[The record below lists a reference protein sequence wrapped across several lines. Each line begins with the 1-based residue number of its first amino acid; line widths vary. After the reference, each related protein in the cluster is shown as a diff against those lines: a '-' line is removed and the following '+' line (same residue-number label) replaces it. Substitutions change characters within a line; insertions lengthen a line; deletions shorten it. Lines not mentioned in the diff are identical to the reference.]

1 MTSFTKTESAAVE
14 ATGLVTGLAKDLAK
28 GLKASRRS
36 FLKTSTIGGGGL
48 VMSFA
53 LPFKGAL
60 AAGTVHTPNAWVHIA
75 DDNTI
80 TLISARSEMGQGV
93 YTALPMLIAEELN
106 VDFRKMKVAIAPPD
120 AKVYGNPLV
129 GGPQLTGGSTSVR
142 DAWEKLRVG
151 GAQVREMLISAAAD
165 KWKVDRSTL
174 KAVNG
179 TVVGPKGQKA
189 TYGQLAAAASKLPV
203 PEKPPIK
210 DPKDFTIV
218 GKATRRLD
226 TPAKV
231 NGTAEFG
238 IDVRLPGM
246 VYASLEQCPVIGGT
260 VKSFDAS
267 KAKAM
272 PGVIDVV
279 QIPDGVAVVANTWW
293 RANQARKALAVTW
306 DEGAGANLN
315 TAAMYEGTRAAAK
328 SGTALPLKAVG
339 DADAVIGASQ
349 NVVRAEY
356 VSQNVSHAPL
366 EPMNFTAWFKDGKMA
381 LIGPTQWQDAAQSA
395 IAKAVGIKDADV
407 SVKTTFLGGGFGRRI
422 DIDFI
427 VQAALIAKA
436 MPGKPVKLVWS
447 REDDMTHDFYRPLAI
462 HTMAASL
469 GADGKPTA
477 MTFRHTGQSIT
488 GRVFGLP
495 APVQDPLMT
504 EAAIA
509 GYEIPATK
517 HDVVKHDA
525 GLRVGYLRSVS
536 HAVNVFANESFIDEL
551 ALKAGKDPVEYR
563 MSMLSKGPRYA
574 NVLKLAADKAGWSTA
589 APAGRARGVALME
602 GYDSYLAAVAEVSL
616 NSDGSVK
623 VHKLT
628 LAADVG
634 RMVNPDTVEAQVTS
648 GAVFGLG
655 MTTMQNI
662 TVDKGRVQQTNFNGA
677 FQLPRMSDVPPMD
690 VILVNSTEKPGGIGE
705 PSVAVTV
712 PAIANAVAKL
722 TGKRVRSLPITADAI
737 KSA

>member
-1 MTSFTKTESAAVE
+1 MTTSIQT
-14 ATGLVTGLAKDLAK
+14 
-28 GLKASRRS
+28 SRRS
-36 FLKTSTIGGGGL
+36 FLKTSTIGGSGL
-48 VMSFA
+48 LMGFA
-53 LPFKGAL
+53 LPFSVAK
-60 AAGTVHTPNAWVHIA
+60 AAGTVHTPNAWVHIS
-75 DDNTI
+75 DSNVI

-106 VDFRKMKVAIAPPD
+106 VDFRKIQVAIAPPN
-120 AKVYGNPLV
+120 AKVYGNPLL

-151 GAQVREMLISAAAD
+151 GAQVREMLISAAAE
-165 KWKVDRSTL
+165 KWKVDRSEL

-179 TVVGPKGQKA
+179 TVVGPNGKKA

-203 PEKPPIK
+203 PEKPSIK

-231 NGTAEFG
+231 NGSAEFG
-238 IDVRLPGM
+238 IDVKLPGM
-246 VYASLEQCPVIGGT
+246 VYAALEQCPVIGGK
-260 VKSFDAS
+260 VKSVDSA
-267 KAKAM
+267 KAKGM

-279 QIPDGVAVVANTWW
+279 EIPDGVAVVANTWW
-293 RANQARKALAVTW
+293 RANQARKALAITW
-306 DEGAGANLN
+306 DEGANANLN
-315 TAAMYEGTRAAAK
+315 TAAMFEGTRAAAK

-356 VSQNVSHAPL
+356 VSQNVSHSPL
-366 EPMNFTAWFKDGKMA
+366 EPMNFTAWYKDGKMS
-381 LIGPTQWQDAAQSA
+381 LIGPTQWQDAAQGA
-395 IAKAVGIKDADV
+395 IAKAVGLKPEDV
-407 SVKTTFLGGGFGRRI
+407 SLRTTFLGGGFGRRI

-427 VQAALIAKA
+427 VQAAQIAKA
-436 MPGKPVKLVWS
+436 VNKPVKLVWS

-462 HTMAASL
+462 HTMAAAL

-477 MTFRHTGQSIT
+477 YSFRHTGQSIT

-495 APVQDPLMT
+495 AAVQDPLMT

-536 HAVNVFANESFIDEL
+536 HAPNVFANEGFIDEL
-551 ALKAGKDPVEYR
+551 AVKAGKDPMEYR
-563 MSMLSKGPRYA
+563 MSLLGNAPRYA
-574 NVLKLAADKAGWSTA
+574 NVLKLAADKAGWAT
-589 APAGRARGVALME
+589 APAAGRSRGIALME
-602 GYDSYLAAVAEVSL
+602 GYESYIALVAEISL
-616 NSDGSVK
+616 EGGAPK
-623 VHKLT
+623 VHKIT
-628 LAADVG
+628 VAADVG
-634 RMVNPDTVEAQVTS
+634 RMVNPDTVEAQIQSSVN
-648 GAVFGLG
+648 FGLG
-655 MTTMQNI
+655 MTLMQNI
-662 TVDKGRVQQTNFNGA
+662 TVDKGRVQQTNFHQ
-677 FQLPRMSDVPPMD
+677 FLLPRMTDSPQIDIV
-690 VILVNSTEKPGGIGE
+690 LVNSTEKPGGIGE
-705 PSVAVTV
+705 PVVALIAPAVTN
-712 PAIANAVAKL
+712 AIAKL
-722 TGKRVRSLPITADAI
+722 TGKRVRSLPVTADSI